1 MASCRYLLLSHVV
14 DGHRAATLRGYRQR
28 YQGDQEWLGAR
39 WNATPAASF
48 GAAVYHTNANRGNG
62 NATLWTLTATYAL
75 SKRTVLY
82 SEIATVRNSSAPI
95 VHNAVPNGGLVLM
108 PNPLAWRINNLP
120 ASELKRIP
128 YTDCIPPRS
137 TRIRH

>member
-1 MASCRYLLLSHVV
+1 MWSTAIVLPRSEDIGSGTKVIRNGWAR
-14 DGHRAATLRGYRQR
+14 DG
-28 YQGDQEWLGAR
+28 
-39 WNATPAASF
+39 TPAASF